1 MTVMGKKVTKEI
13 WNKMYDMYLQGHSLT
28 DVADSV
34 GLKPL
39 TVQKHFNKHNIQF
52 FKKDIRRFTEEEN
65 EGIKNAYLNG
75 YDLKDI
81 AERYNTD
88 SSIIIGKLKT
98 MHIFKRQNKRV
109 TDEDIEFLKEYYPLG
124 NWDLILNHFTNYSKQ
139 DIYRIA
145 SEHHIKATTYY
156 NNCQWTDSEIEILKN
171 NYVYGSVM
179 QLKELL
185 PNHSYNSIT
194 SKAMRLGLKC
204 REFWSNEEIEILK
217 KYYPTSTPD
226 QMCDLLPKRNKKTII
241 MKACEL
247 GIHTLIFEQNQ
258 LNPKIKSLA
267 SFLRENNQQWRN
279 ESMKACHYKCV
290 ITGEKFDDI
299 HHIHGLNLI
308 IQETLEIS
316 GLDIKNDINDYT
328 ESEIKLLLDSFYD
341 VQSKYPLGKCL
352 TKDIHKKFHSIYGY
366 GNNTEEQWN
375 DFIQII

>member
-1 MTVMGKKVTKEI
+1 MGKKVTKET
-13 WNKMYDMYLQGHSLT
+13 WNKMYDMYLQGYSLT

-34 GLKPL
+34 GFKTL
-39 TVQKHFNKHNIQF
+39 TIQKHFNEHNIRF

-75 YDLKDI
+75 DDLKDI

-88 SSIIIGKLKT
+88 SSIIIGKLKA
-98 MHIFKRQNKRV
+98 MHIFKRKNKRV
-109 TDEDIEFLKEYYPLG
+109 TDEDIEFLKKNYPLG
-124 NWDLILNHFTNYSKQ
+124 NWDLILKHFANYSKQ

-156 NNCQWTDSEIEILKN
+156 NNYQWTDSEIEILKN
-171 NYVYGSVM
+171 NYVYGSIIE
-179 QLKELL
+179 LKELL
-185 PNHSYNSIT
+185 PNHSYDSIT

-217 KYYPTSTPD
+217 KYYPTSTSD
-226 QMCDLLPKRNKKTII
+226 QMCNLLPKRNKKTII

-258 LNPKIKSLA
+258 LNPKIKSLS